1 MILIA
6 ISTATAVSWAKID
19 ATSNGN
25 GVCTVTGSNMDELMK
40 TKCATETTAMMT
52 EGIKALAAPT
62 TAESI

>member
-40 TKCATETTAMMT
+40 TKCATELATMMT
-52 EGIKALAAPT
+52 EAVKALAAPT
-62 TAESI
+62 AAESI